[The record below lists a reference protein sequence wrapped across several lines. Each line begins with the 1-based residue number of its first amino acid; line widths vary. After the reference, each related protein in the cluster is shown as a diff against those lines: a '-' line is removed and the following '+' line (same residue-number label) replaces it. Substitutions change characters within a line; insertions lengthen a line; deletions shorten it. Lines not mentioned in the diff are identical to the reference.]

1 MQIICVMTDW
11 RVRGLCV
18 YVCVYAVEVSSIY
31 ARHIKIP
38 PYNHPYDVNGR
49 YFATRGMWKWV

>member
-49 YFATRGMWKWV
+49 YFATRGM